1 MSSLSALQ
9 QGDHVCAI
17 YDSPEEQLAT
27 ISEYIK
33 AGLDAGE
40 RCLYIVDNR
49 TAEDVLGGMA
59 AAGIDVATAQAG
71 NRLALATKRES
82 YLHAGSF
89 DPDAML
95 ASVARLTD
103 QALADGCTGLRVA
116 GEMTWAL
123 GDEVGCDRII
133 EYETKLNRFFPG
145 SRAHAICQ
153 YSRERFSPAIVR
165 DVLRTHPFAVLGNL
179 VCPNLY
185 YEPPELLGLPDADR
199 RRVNH
204 MIDQLLQ
211 AQLREEELAKAVAL
225 RDDFLSVASHELKTP
240 VNALRLALAV
250 ARRRHD
256 IPGEPLDRLDAQVGR
271 VAELVD
277 RLLDVSRV
285 SENRFEIEPEDGD
298 VGALVR
304 DRVAAFQPLA
314 EAAGTPLIADAGH
327 APARFDRLRL
337 EQIVDNLLSN
347 AVKYGEGRPIEVTVR
362 ASDASTIIRVRDRG
376 IGIPLELQDQLF
388 KRFVRLHSSKTF
400 GGFGLGLW
408 IARELAHRMGG
419 CIDVES
425 APGSG
430 STFTV
435 TLPRRGDA
443 PVAH

>member
-1 MSSLSALQ
+1 MSSLSALR
-9 QGDHVCAI
+9 QGDHVCAV
-17 YDSPEEQLAT
+17 YDSSEEQLET
-27 ISEYIK
+27 ISEYVK

-40 RCLYIVDNR
+40 RCLYIVDDR
-49 TAEDVLGGMA
+49 TPDEVLGGMA
-59 AAGIDVATAQAG
+59 GAGIDIGTARSG
-71 NRLALATKRES
+71 NRLVLSTKRES
-82 YLHAGSF
+82 YLQAGSF
-89 DPDAML
+89 DPDAMI
-95 ASVARLTD
+95 AAVSALTD
-103 QALADGCTGLRVA
+103 QAVADGCTGLRIT

-123 GDEVGCDRII
+123 GGEIGCDRLI

-153 YSRERFSPAIVR
+153 YNRQRFSPAIVR
-165 DVLRTHPFAVLGNL
+165 DVLRTHLFAVIGNR

-185 YEPPELLGLPDADR
+185 YEPPELLGLPEGDA

-211 AQLREEELAKAVAL
+211 AGLREEELAKAVAL
-225 RDDFLSVASHELKTP
+225 RDDFLSMASHELKTP

-250 ARRRHD
+250 ARKRHD
-256 IPGEPLDRLDAQVGR
+256 IPGEPVERLDAQVGR

-285 SENRFEIEPEDGD
+285 SEGRFELDPEEGD

-304 DRVAAFQPLA
+304 DRVTAFQPLA
-314 EAAGTPLIADAGH
+314 EAAGSAIAVEAGH
-327 APARFDRLRL
+327 VPARFDRLRL

-347 AVKYGEGRPIEVTVR
+347 AVKYGEGRAIEVTAR
-362 ASDASTIIRVRDRG
+362 ASDASAVIRVRDRG
-376 IGIPLELQDQLF
+376 IGIPPELHNQLF

-408 IARELAHRMGG
+408 VARELAHRMGG

-425 APGSG
+425 APGAG

-435 TLPRRGDA
+435 TLPRRDT
-443 PVAH
+443 PVTH

>member
-1 MSSLSALQ
+1 MSSLSALR
-9 QGDHVCAI
+9 QGDHVCAV
-17 YDSPEEQLAT
+17 YDSPEEQLET
-27 ISEYIK
+27 ISGYVK

-40 RCLYIVDNR
+40 RCLYIVDDR
-49 TAEDVLGGMA
+49 TADEVLGGMA
-59 AAGIDVATAQAG
+59 GAGIDIGTARSG
-71 NRLALATKRES
+71 NRLVLSTKRES
-82 YLHAGSF
+82 YLQAGSF
-89 DPDAML
+89 DPDAMI
-95 ASVARLTD
+95 AAVSALTD
-103 QALADGCTGLRVA
+103 QAVADGCTGLRIT

-123 GDEVGCDRII
+123 GGEIGCDRLI

-153 YSRERFSPAIVR
+153 YNRQRFSPAIVR
-165 DVLRTHPFAVLGNL
+165 DVLRTHPFAVIGNR

-185 YEPPELLGLPDADR
+185 YEPPELLGLPEGDA

-211 AQLREEELAKAVAL
+211 ARLREEELAKAVAL
-225 RDDFLSVASHELKTP
+225 RDDFLSMASHELKTP

-250 ARRRHD
+250 ARKRHD
-256 IPGEPLDRLDAQVGR
+256 IPGEPVERLDAQVGR

-285 SENRFEIEPEDGD
+285 SEGRFELDPEEGD

-314 EAAGTPLIADAGH
+314 EAAGSAIAVEAGH
-327 APARFDRLRL
+327 VPARFDRLRL

-347 AVKYGEGRPIEVTVR
+347 AVKYGEGRAIEVTAR
-362 ASDASTIIRVRDRG
+362 ASDASAVIRVRDRG
-376 IGIPLELQDQLF
+376 IGIPPELHNQLF

-425 APGSG
+425 APGAG

-435 TLPRRGDA
+435 TLPRRDT
-443 PVAH
+443 PVTH